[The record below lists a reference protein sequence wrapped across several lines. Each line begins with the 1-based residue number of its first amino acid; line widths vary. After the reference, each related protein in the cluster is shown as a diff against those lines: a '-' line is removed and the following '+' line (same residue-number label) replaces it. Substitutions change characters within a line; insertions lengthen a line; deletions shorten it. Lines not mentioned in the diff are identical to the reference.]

1 MSVNAIANN
10 SRGCWS
16 TKFEFFIDIV
26 SSLGTMLEDLGID
39 EANSEDEV
47 VPLPNV
53 NSAILRKV
61 IQFCTYHKDDPVPSS
76 TDDDENKEKRTDDI
90 TSWDA
95 DFLKVINSIFFS
107 HPSQFTILNFQV
119 DQGTLFELILAANY
133 LDIRSLLDVTC
144 KTVANMIKGK
154 TPDEIRKTFNIK
166 NDFTPAEEEQV
177 RKENTWC
184 EEK

>member
-1 MSVNAIANN
+1 
-10 SRGCWS
+10 
-16 TKFEFFIDIV
+16 
-26 SSLGTMLEDLGID
+26 MLEDLGID

-95 DFLKVINSIFFS
+95 DFLKVNTSASYFSIF
-107 HPSQFTILNFQV
+107 
-119 DQGTLFELILAANY
+119 
-133 LDIRSLLDVTC
+133 SLTSVCAL
-144 KTVANMIKGK
+144 G
-154 TPDEIRKTFNIK
+154 
-166 NDFTPAEEEQV
+166 
-177 RKENTWC
+177 
-184 EEK
+184 

>member
-1 MSVNAIANN
+1 MSPHYSKFS
-10 SRGCWS
+10 SRVPRF
-16 TKFEFFIDIV
+16 TRFVFFSIFK
-26 SSLGTMLEDLGID
+26 GTMLEDLGID

-95 DFLKVINSIFFS
+95 DFLKVISR
-107 HPSQFTILNFQV
+107 PSSTKTRFLKNFH
-119 DQGTLFELILAANY
+119 
-133 LDIRSLLDVTC
+133 
-144 KTVANMIKGK
+144 
-154 TPDEIRKTFNIK
+154 TF
-166 NDFTPAEEEQV
+166 
-177 RKENTWC
+177 
-184 EEK
+184 